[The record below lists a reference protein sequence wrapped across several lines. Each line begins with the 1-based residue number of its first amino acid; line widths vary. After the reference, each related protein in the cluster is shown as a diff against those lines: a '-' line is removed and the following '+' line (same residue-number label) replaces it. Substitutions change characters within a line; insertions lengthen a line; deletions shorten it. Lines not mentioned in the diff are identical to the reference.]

1 MGMDMIFINTRNKD
15 LNTGYNINQKV
26 IWGGYAQ

>member
-1 MGMDMIFINTRNKD
+1 MDMIFINVRNKD
-15 LNTGYNINQKV
+15 LKTGYNINQKV

>member
-1 MGMDMIFINTRNKD
+1 MDMIFINIRNKD
-15 LNTGYNINQKV
+15 LKTGYNINQKV